1 MKILVTAG
9 ATREPIDAVRFISNV
24 STGATGAALADEFA
38 QRGHTVLLL
47 HGEGA
52 VLSGDGTEKKS
63 FSSAADLRAQLEGV
77 LRGGE
82 FDAVIMAAAVSD
94 YRPVN
99 TEEGKIPSDT
109 DALLLPLVRNEK
121 ILPELKSFALSR
133 PPRVVGFKLTVG
145 AEGSARRAAVVR
157 QFATGGVDAVVHNDL
172 VEIRAA
178 AIHPFWL
185 WPAIDAAPVRI
196 EGTPALAAGILE
208 LLGAPSS

>member
-9 ATREPIDAVRFISNV
+9 ATREPIDEVRFISNV

-38 QRGHTVLLL
+38 RRGHSVLLL

-52 VLSGDGTEKKS
+52 AVSDGGAQTKS
-63 FSSAADLRAQLEGV
+63 FSSAADLRAQLERL
-77 LRGGE
+77 LRDGE
-82 FDAVIMAAAVSD
+82 FDAVVMAAAVSD
-94 YRPVN
+94 FRPVE
-99 TEEGKIPSDT
+99 TAEGKISSDT
-109 DALLLPLVRNEK
+109 DGLILPLVRNEK

-178 AIHPFWL
+178 TTHPFWL
-185 WPAIDAAPVRI
+185 WRAIDAAPVPV
-196 EGTPALAAGILE
+196 EGTPALAAAILE
-208 LLGAPSS
+208 IFGAPSS

>member
-24 STGATGAALADEFA
+24 STGTTGAALADEFA
-38 QRGHTVLLL
+38 KRGHTVLLL

-52 VLSGDGTEKKS
+52 AVSGGGAQTKS
-63 FSSAADLRAQLEGV
+63 FSSAADLRAQLERL
-77 LRGGE
+77 LREGE
-82 FDAVIMAAAVSD
+82 FDVVVMAAAVSD
-94 YRPVN
+94 YRPVH
-99 TEEGKIPSDT
+99 TEEGKISSDT

-178 AIHPFWL
+178 TVHPFWL

-196 EGTPALAAGILE
+196 EGTPALAVA
-208 LLGAPSS
+208 LLKTFDAPSS